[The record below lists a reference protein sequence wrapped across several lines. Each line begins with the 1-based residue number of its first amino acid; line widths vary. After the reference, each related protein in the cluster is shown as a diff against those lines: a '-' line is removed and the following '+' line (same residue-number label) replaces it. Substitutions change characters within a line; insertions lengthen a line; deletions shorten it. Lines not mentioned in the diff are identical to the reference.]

1 MMKIDEHKIRIEMT
15 PKVISQLLHQMLRA
29 IGMLLW
35 GCLNIPFLILTSFGL
50 FCLYPIITLNGYD
63 VKYLFLILFLIHI

>member
-1 MMKIDEHKIRIEMT
+1 MKIDEHKIRIEMT

-35 GCLNIPFLILTSFGL
+35 GCL
-50 FCLYPIITLNGYD
+50 
-63 VKYLFLILFLIHI
+63 